1 MPKRSRAAAAA
12 AAASA
17 LPDPS
22 HRPPVPISLGKTS
35 LRIRLEAYYSLI
47 SPESV
52 SNVTT
57 WRSRFEKIYSRY
69 GGTSEGE
76 RALADKL
83 AKKYGDRVKLLI
95 ATNTTSTTTTTRP
108 TTDEG
113 GGGEKRRAE
122 EKSVVGRSARVV
134 GEDGT
139 AGRTR
144 AARSSPLVGS
154 GGGVPVTVPPLGRRR
169 RTSQGRSAAAGSAGG
184 RGKEEGWYDIRPDQ
198 IDSGVL
204 RFDSD
209 RFDPIA
215 ALASEVRISADIT
228 VDGGIAAATT
238 AATTSSATDTSA
250 ASSSSSRCT
259 SVRDA
264 NPFVDDCEFGL
275 LFPER
280 DPWTGRSVR
289 RRDSHI
295 F

>member
-154 GGGVPVTVPPLGRRR
+154 GGGTGNGTAVGTTTTNESR
-169 RTSQGRSAAAGSAGG
+169 AIGG
-184 RGKEEGWYDIRPDQ
+184 RKRRKEEGWYDIRPDQ

-238 AATTSSATDTSA
+238 AATTSSATETSA

-280 DPWTGRSVR
+280 DPRTGRSVR